1 MQKSKRVAD
10 QLEKLDL
17 DMSAKG
23 RIDPKSVGEGVGQG
37 GVNLPGLG
45 KQPSAEE
52 LKDLK
57 DPDLAA
63 RGGGGISGRLKEEMD
78 LITGMAP
85 DRGHGDG
92 PLEDPDDFDVPTRR
106 GADPLISS
114 SASDAEAAEAKKKA
128 DAEAEKKA
136 KAEAKKKAEN
146 QEDETGD
153 ATYRCEEV
161 LEGETSDA
169 KITARRRSGSGTGSN
184 DGPAWYAK
192 VWAKV
197 YGKGSE
203 DSPKQSAPGGTRGQP
218 NPEAGG
224 APPRTQEEMDAAMAE
239 IRRKAEGIG
248 GNMRDPADKTPIDPD
263 AVVGSEV
270 GPRGQPAG
278 DEGGG
283 PSPIHVGG
291 LGMQPDAG
299 TLKPDNP
306 LDPDNPDLKRER
318 KPGGTPH
325 GGEGGGPAPTGDDEP
340 S

>member
-1 MQKSKRVAD
+1 
-10 QLEKLDL
+10 
-17 DMSAKG
+17 
-23 RIDPKSVGEGVGQG
+23 
-37 GVNLPGLG
+37 
-45 KQPSAEE
+45 
-52 LKDLK
+52 
-57 DPDLAA
+57 
-63 RGGGGISGRLKEEMD
+63 MD

-92 PLEDPDDFDVPTRR
+92 PLQDPDDFDVPTRP
-106 GADPLISS
+106 GADPLISADDETKTPPKPQDPPPPEEPKPEKPKPTDDKTTRRKLTPEQRERRNS
-114 SASDAEAAEAKKKA
+114 LSNKASKAARSVLGKVWKEVVETFGAEDYGE
-128 DAEAEKKA
+128 
-136 KAEAKKKAEN
+136 
-146 QEDETGD
+146 EDEGN
-153 ATYRCEEV
+153 AGV
-161 LEGETSDA
+161 G
-169 KITARRRSGSGTGSN
+169 
-184 DGPAWYAK
+184 
-192 VWAKV
+192 V
-197 YGKGSE
+197 
-203 DSPKQSAPGGTRGQP
+203 RGQP